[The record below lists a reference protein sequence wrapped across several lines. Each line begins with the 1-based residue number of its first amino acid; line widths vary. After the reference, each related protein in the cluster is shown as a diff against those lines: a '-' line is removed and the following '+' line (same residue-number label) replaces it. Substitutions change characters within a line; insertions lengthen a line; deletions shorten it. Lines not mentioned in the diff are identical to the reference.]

1 MFCLDNAVLAFR
13 FTATV
18 IGGRAL
24 PWPVCRYQ
32 PGQQSALV
40 QHENLWGTGPRR
52 RRWAAGANER
62 A

>member
-1 MFCLDNAVLAFR
+1 MRSMFRLDNAVLAFR

-32 PGQQSALV
+32 PGQQA
-40 QHENLWGTGPRR
+40 T
-52 RRWAAGANER
+52 
-62 A
+62 

>member
-1 MFCLDNAVLAFR
+1 MAGAIREVRSMFRLDNAVLAFR

-32 PGQQSALV
+32 PGQQA
-40 QHENLWGTGPRR
+40 T
-52 RRWAAGANER
+52 
-62 A
+62 